1 MPPRDYVSVSLKEEY
16 IEKIDAYRE
25 GFRYTPS
32 RAQVI
37 YEALEALWEQEDF
50 DPDPEH

>member
-1 MPPRDYVSVSLKEEY
+1 MVHTSPATCTFRY
-16 IEKIDAYRE
+16 IDAYRE
-25 GFRYTPS
+25 QLSRYDPPS

-50 DPDPEH
+50 EPSDTG